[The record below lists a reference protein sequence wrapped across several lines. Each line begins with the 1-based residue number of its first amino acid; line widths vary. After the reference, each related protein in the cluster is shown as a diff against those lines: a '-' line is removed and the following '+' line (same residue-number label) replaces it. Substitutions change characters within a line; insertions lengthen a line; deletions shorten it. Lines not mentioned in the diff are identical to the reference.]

1 MVGNESYDSWNVQKG
16 EERKKKKEKN
26 GKKVQFLTRQWNQ
39 HVFTSTATSMGG
51 GEGRGGLKGYT
62 CNRVAL

>member
-51 GEGRGGLKGYT
+51 GKGEGG
-62 CNRVAL
+62 